1 MFKPEL
7 VRSRHEAGFT
17 LVELMITMTIFVLVI
32 AAASQIFTG
41 LLTQFKQQSK
51 MGESNIEGII
61 GLDILR
67 RDIEHAGFGLPWV
80 IPPGA
85 TYNEADHDLTY
96 TSWVD
101 CDFND
106 GPPDN
111 LTRGTDLA
119 GASNPPGAIRSGDGY
134 NPFPLN
140 SHPSDV
146 LVIKSANVGMSGT
159 SQTWMEL
166 GFGNDISKNG
176 SSGEIFNNGDRIIVI
191 SPGSSDSDSRSLV
204 IATGTTTWKTTFGN
218 TSTFA
223 PLDNSE
229 TRIIYGID
237 PDTGLRMPFNRADY
251 YVRIPSNMPTRC
263 APNTGVLYKSTVN
276 QSNGMHKEYPLLDC
290 VADMQV
296 KFILANAN
304 GVVQWPPADDIS
316 NLTAKQIR
324 DQLKEVRVYIVA
336 QEGQKD
342 TSYDFSM
349 NNTRQDLS
357 VKTVV
362 SPDNSTSYGTA
373 GAPAVSLVNLKTLVG
388 NPEYKYYRWKLYTI
402 AAQPKNL
409 R

>member
-1 MFKPEL
+1 MFKPEP

-17 LVELMITMTIFVLVI
+17 LVELMITMTIFVLAI

-51 MGESNIEGII
+51 IGESNIEGTI

-67 RDIEHAGFGLPWV
+67 RDIEHAGFGLPWNLNGTAYRETEV
-80 IPPGA
+80 DNSTA
-85 TYNEADHDLTY
+85 
-96 TSWVD
+96 WVD
-101 CDFND
+101 RDFND

-111 LTRGTDLA
+111 PARGTDVA
-119 GASNPPGAIRSGDGY
+119 GASNPPGAVRSGDSY

-176 SSGEIFNNGDRIIVI
+176 YSGESFINGDRIIII
-191 SPGSSDSDSRSLV
+191 SPGSSDSDSRTLAT
-204 IATGTTTWKTTFGN
+204 ATGTTTWKTTFGN

-223 PLDNSE
+223 PLDSSE

-237 PDTGLRMPFNRADY
+237 PNTDLRMPFNRADY
-251 YVRIPSNMPTRC
+251 YIRIPSSSVPTRC
-263 APNTGVLYKSTVN
+263 APNTGILYKASVN
-276 QSNGMHKEYPLLDC
+276 QRDGTHTELPLLDC

-342 TSYDFSM
+342 TSYDFS
-349 NNTRQDLS
+349 NKNTRQFLS
-357 VKTVV
+357 ATII
-362 SPDNSTSYGTA
+362 N
-373 GAPAVSLVNLKTLVG
+373 PANNTQSMGVNFVNLKTLVG
-388 NPEYKYYRWKLYTI
+388 DPEYKYYRWKLYTI